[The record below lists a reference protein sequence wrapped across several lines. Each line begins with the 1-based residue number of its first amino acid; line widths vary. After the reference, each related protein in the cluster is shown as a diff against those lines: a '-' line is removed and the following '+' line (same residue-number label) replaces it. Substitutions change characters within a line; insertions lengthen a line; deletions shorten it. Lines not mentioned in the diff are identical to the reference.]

1 MYLLLKDI
9 LNMAEARFSM
19 EGCLTPRLDAE
30 ILFCHMLGRDRTW
43 LILHYGDDLDDRTCE
58 EYFKLVDIRAGGM
71 PLQYITGSQEFMG
84 LTFHVNE
91 SVLIPRQD
99 TETLVE
105 KALIILNEEKTAA
118 KNLRVLD
125 LCCGSGAIAVSLA
138 YYLKK
143 SGRKA
148 AITATDISH
157 EALKIAEENAMI
169 NGVAKQVCFAEGD
182 LFEPFRKGRK
192 GRGRVQFNLIV
203 CNPPYI
209 PTGTLDSL
217 MREVREHEP
226 LNALDGGADGMDFYR
241 RILKEAHL
249 HLAKDGVLLLEIGY
263 DQGKWIPLLAEEERV
278 YGDTEILK
286 DLSGRDR
293 VALVRMAADRD

>member
-1 MYLLLKDI
+1 M
-9 LNMAEARFSM
+9 
-19 EGCLTPRLDAE
+19 
-30 ILFCHMLGRDRTW
+30 
-43 LILHYGDDLDDRTCE
+43 
-58 EYFKLVDIRAGGM
+58 
-71 PLQYITGSQEFMG
+71 
-84 LTFHVNE
+84 
-91 SVLIPRQD
+91 
-99 TETLVE
+99 
-105 KALIILNEEKTAA
+105 
-118 KNLRVLD
+118 
-125 LCCGSGAIAVSLA
+125 SLA

-241 RILKEAHL
+241 RILKRSPL
-249 HLAKDGVLLLEIGY
+249 HLQRRSAASGDRY
-263 DQGKWIPLLAEEERV
+263 DQGKWNTFLQRRKGLWR
-278 YGDTEILK
+278 YK
-286 DLSGRDR
+286 RS
-293 VALVRMAADRD
+293 

>member
-125 LCCGSGAIAVSLA
+125 LCCGSGAS
-138 YYLKK
+138 
-143 SGRKA
+143 
-148 AITATDISH
+148 
-157 EALKIAEENAMI
+157 
-169 NGVAKQVCFAEGD
+169 Q
-182 LFEPFRKGRK
+182 
-192 GRGRVQFNLIV
+192 
-203 CNPPYI
+203 
-209 PTGTLDSL
+209 
-217 MREVREHEP
+217 
-226 LNALDGGADGMDFYR
+226 
-241 RILKEAHL
+241 
-249 HLAKDGVLLLEIGY
+249 
-263 DQGKWIPLLAEEERV
+263 
-278 YGDTEILK
+278 
-286 DLSGRDR
+286 
-293 VALVRMAADRD
+293 